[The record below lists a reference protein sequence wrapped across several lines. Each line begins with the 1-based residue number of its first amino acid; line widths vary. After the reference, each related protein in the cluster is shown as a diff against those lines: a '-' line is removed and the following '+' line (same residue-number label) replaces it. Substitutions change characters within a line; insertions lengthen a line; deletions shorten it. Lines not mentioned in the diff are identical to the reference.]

1 MFPRKNPW
9 RLILLLITL
18 LVLAG
23 CSAAENRNSAVEVGP
38 TPTHTFA
45 GTVTEDA
52 PPVPDFV
59 MQSAD
64 GPVQLS
70 DYRGKY
76 VYVYFGYTFCPDICP
91 TTLADLARVR
101 EALGDDADNVQVMMI
116 TVDPER
122 DTPEALKE
130 YVTFFDPT
138 FVGVTGSQKAIEE
151 VGNLFGVQAEK
162 QEGTAAT
169 GYLVDHTVLTY
180 LIDPQGRAR
189 VAYPFGVKSSAFV
202 DDLRWLLA
210 QEG

>member
-1 MFPRKNPW
+1 MFSRKSLWP
-9 RLILLLITL
+9 LALLLVTL
-18 LVLAG
+18 LALAG
-23 CSAAENRNSAVEVGP
+23 CSAAGGSSSAAEAAP

-45 GTVTEDA
+45 GTVTEGA

-70 DYRGKY
+70 DFRGKY

-91 TTLADLARVR
+91 TTLADLAGVR
-101 EALGDDADNVQVMMI
+101 EALGDDADKVQVMMI
-116 TVDPER
+116 TVDPGR
-122 DTPEALKE
+122 DTPEVLKE

-138 FVGVTGSQKAIEE
+138 FVGVTGSPQAINE
-151 VGNLFGVQAEK
+151 VGKLFDVQATK
-162 QEGTAAT
+162 REGTTAT
-169 GYLVDHTVLTY
+169 NYLVDHTALTY

-189 VAYPFGVKSSAFV
+189 VAYPFGVKRSEFV
-202 DDLRWLLA
+202 EDLRWLFA